1 MKCKK
6 NINLKKKMD
15 EKKVYELFRLN
26 FNSTSFTFYVGF
38 KFSLFIEEKHQT
50 ESYQ

>member
-15 EKKVYELFRLN
+15 EKKVYELFRLAIN
-26 FNSTSFTFYVGF
+26 ENTV
-38 KFSLFIEEKHQT
+38 KRRAHCN
-50 ESYQ
+50 